1 MNEDLEQWKAR
12 LDREAQTKALKQ
24 QAEAAEKQTL
34 LMERQAREQKKQQK
48 RARQSENRENGK
60 GNFHGLYCL
69 LIGWWLAM
77 FLICCIVPLFFSGGR
92 KLIKKAFG
100 IW

>member
-1 MNEDLEQWKAR
+1 MESEEQRKAR
-12 LDREAQTKALKQ
+12 WDREAQTRALKQ
-24 QAEAAEKQTL
+24 QAEAAERQTE
-34 LMERQAREQKKQQK
+34 LMERQLREQKKQAK
-48 RARQSENRENGK
+48 QSKNRESGK

-77 FLICCIVPLFFSGGR
+77 FLVCCIVPLFFSGGR